1 MRTRLAAAALAFLMF
16 VLFVPD
22 LFVGEFSPAGK
33 LAVAPN

>member
-1 MRTRLAAAALAFLMF
+1 MRTSLTAAALAFLMF

>member
-1 MRTRLAAAALAFLMF
+1 MRTRLAAAAVAFLMF

-22 LFVGEFSPAGK
+22 LCVGEFSPAGK